1 MRSLRAGRIPLRRIS
16 AFFEGKLD
24 EEEFLATPAEMR
36 KSGVF
41 ADDISLLAVSEAYG
55 KLIEVWRR
63 TPDGTGIETQFERPP
78 AEGPILLWYNGVNI
92 MKNGHGNHYDAL
104 MVFDEDAQD

>member
-1 MRSLRAGRIPLRRIS
+1 MAKTPDRALRIKLRGAA
-16 AFFEGKLD
+16 AFFVWKLD

-55 KLIEVWRR
+55 TLIEVSPDNTSIRKANSRR
-63 TPDGTGIETQFERPP
+63 ALSSMVQWGEHHEERPRQS
-78 AEGPILLWYNGVNI
+78 L
-92 MKNGHGNHYDAL
+92 
-104 MVFDEDAQD
+104 